1 MIRTELLKL
10 RTVRMTWG
18 LLAAGAGLTAVFS
31 ALEASRAGTSGS
43 YAAGPLYTANGF
55 ESVIS
60 GGVWGLLFAAIIGVV
75 AVTAEFRHQTI
86 TLTYLA
92 TPDRRRVLLGKLGAG
107 AVAGAISGVLC
118 FLIALAAGYAFT
130 LSRGYHVPIGD
141 GTLARFGAGHLL
153 AGALMATLGVGLGA
167 LVKSQLA
174 GVIIVFAWSVVAESF
189 IGGLFPASRPYLPY
203 TAATSLAGMPLGA
216 GAFGPAHTPTGTG
229 TPLPFAAT
237 AALLLAMTAAL
248 ALVAARATLRR
259 DVT

>member
-92 TPDRRRVLLGKLGAG
+92 TP
-107 AVAGAISGVLC
+107 
-118 FLIALAAGYAFT
+118 AGYAFT

-167 LVKSQLA
+167 LVRSQLA

-189 IGGLFPASRPYLPY
+189 IGGLFPSSRPYLPY
-203 TAATSLAGMPLGA
+203 TAATSLSGMSLGN
-216 GAFGPAHTPTGTG
+216 GAFGPAHSATGTG

-237 AALLLAMTAAL
+237 TALLLAMTAVLAL
-248 ALVAARATLRR
+248 AAARTTLRR